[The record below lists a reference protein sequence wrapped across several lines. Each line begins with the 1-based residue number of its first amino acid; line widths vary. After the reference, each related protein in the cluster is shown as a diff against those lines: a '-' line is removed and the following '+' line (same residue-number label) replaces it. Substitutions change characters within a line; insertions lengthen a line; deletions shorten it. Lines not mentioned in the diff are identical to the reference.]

1 MSDQNGTMIVKD
13 FLNAVKIEESWDK
26 QTVEKVFE
34 QIMNQHD
41 IGLGKVM
48 KPLRIAISGISYGPG
63 IFDMMILLGK
73 DLTIN
78 RITNAINFYK

>member
-1 MSDQNGTMIVKD
+1 
-13 FLNAVKIEESWDK
+13 
-26 QTVEKVFE
+26 
-34 QIMNQHD
+34 
-41 IGLGKVM
+41 M